1 MFRLVCSL
9 VCWTLLAW
17 AIPQLGRAQAG
28 GQAAP
33 AALSAPDPA
42 TARLLAEAARLQ
54 SEYHESEALAKYEQ
68 VLSKAPATYE
78 ALWPA
83 AVLSIRI
90 GSRYTDETRKAAY
103 FSAARL
109 YANRALVVRPDGA
122 EGHYAEAF
130 CLAAQAPLLTA
141 RGRLLA
147 YREMRPHVFRATE
160 LRPEWADAW
169 QLLGRWH
176 YRVDHYNI
184 LERIFSRVFLGG
196 MPTGASTF
204 MAIDALRKAH
214 ELDPHRIQ
222 YAYDLA
228 RVYLNRGQQTR
239 ATAVLQEAVT
249 LTPVTVDELE
259 TSRRCRRMLELLNR
273 QLRRQVHR
281 RLKRL

>member
-1 MFRLVCSL
+1 MPRLVCSF
-9 VCWTLLAW
+9 VCWILLTG
-17 AIPQLGRAQAG
+17 AIPQPGRAQWAG
-28 GQAAP
+28 RADPGAVA
-33 AALSAPDPA
+33 APDPV

-54 SEYHESEALAKYEQ
+54 SGYRDSEALAQYEQ

-78 ALWPA
+78 ALWQA

-103 FSAARL
+103 FTAARL

-184 LERIFSRVFLGG
+184 LERLFSRLFLGG

-204 MAIDALRKAH
+204 MAIEALRRAH
-214 ELDPHRIQ
+214 ELEPQRIQ

-228 RVYLNRGQQTR
+228 RVYLNRSQQTR
-239 ATAVLQEAVT
+239 ATAVLQEAVS
-249 LTPVTVDELE
+249 LTPVTADELE
-259 TSRRCRRMLELLNR
+259 ISRRCRRMLEQLNR

-281 RLKRL
+281 HLKKL

>member
-1 MFRLVCSL
+1 M
-9 VCWTLLAW
+9 
-17 AIPQLGRAQAG
+17 PPLGRALICWILLGWGAIPLSEAQSAS
-28 GQAAP
+28 QTASVAA
-33 AALSAPDPA
+33 ASPDP
-42 TARLLAEAARLQ
+42 TIDRLLTEAVRLQ
-54 SEYHESEALAKYEQ
+54 SEYHESEALAVYEQ

-78 ALWPA
+78 ALWQA
-83 AVLSIRI
+83 SVLSIRI
-90 GSRYTDETRKAAY
+90 GSRYTDETRKSAY

-109 YANRALVVRPDGA
+109 YANRALVVRPNGA
-122 EGHYAEAF
+122 EGHYAEAL
-130 CLAAQAPLLTA
+130 CLATQAPLLTA

-147 YREMRPHVFRATE
+147 YREMREHVFRATE
-160 LRPEWADAW
+160 LRPQWSDAW

-273 QLRRQVHR
+273 KLRRQVHR
-281 RLKRL
+281 HLKKL